1 MAALGEVAIV
11 RGHQESYV
19 FSGDEVEQEIEDH
32 GAVFLVER
40 SGGLIGEEDFGPVH
54 EGAAECGALTL
65 AAGELLDALVE
76 AMGQAGSLSEFHEA
90 SLGDATVNAGGNGGD
105 ETVLSEGEIGNEIVK
120 LKDEADLVAE
130 QAEKI
135 AMAIDFNSVD
145 EDAAAIG
152 LIETAE
158 EMEERA
164 FAAAR
169 RAAESD
175 GLAFDGFE
183 VYAFQDRDGAVVV
196 ALPQVLSLENDA
208 ALGVGLG

>member
-1 MAALGEVAIV
+1 MAALGEIAIV
-11 RGHQESYV
+11 RGHQESYI
-19 FSGDEVEQEIEDH
+19 FSGDEVEQEVENH

-54 EGAAECGALTL
+54 EGAAEGGALAL

-76 AMGQAGSLSEFHEA
+76 AMAEAGTLSEFHEA
-90 SLGDATVNAGGNGGD
+90 GLGNATVNAGGDGGD
-105 ETVLSEGEIGNEIVK
+105 EAVLGEREIGDEIVK
-120 LKDEADLVAE
+120 LEDEADLVAQ
-130 QAEKI
+130 QAKKI

-158 EMEERA
+158 EMEECA

-169 RAAESD
+169 GAAEGD
-175 GLAFDGFE
+175 GLAFDGLE
-183 VYAFQDRDGAVVV
+183 VNTLQDSDRAVVV
-196 ALPQVLSLENDA
+196 ALPEVLSTENDA
-208 ALGVGLG
+208 ARCVGLG